1 MSQDKKKAIFDV
13 GAFDGADGIML
24 ALKNKNYFVY
34 AFEANPYQYNII
46 KSNKKILEKR
56 IGKKINNYKVFNLA
70 VSNLNGKQ
78 SFYISKNPT
87 VSSLNFVKM
96 FLKVGLVTRSIL

>member
-46 KSNKKILEKR
+46 KSNKKIL
-56 IGKKINNYKVFNLA
+56 
-70 VSNLNGKQ
+70 
-78 SFYISKNPT
+78 
-87 VSSLNFVKM
+87 
-96 FLKVGLVTRSIL
+96 